1 MGPQRGRETLDRSI
15 KTRDVVSSLLSS
27 VSNSGG
33 SMYSYEELEEEKRE
47 MRCIYKTRGDVKV
60 YLEPCKTIL
69 DWPKSG
75 KQGGD
80 IK

>member
-1 MGPQRGRETLDRSI
+1 MTGASKLEMWLAPSCLRFLILAEVCID
-15 KTRDVVSSLLSS
+15 
-27 VSNSGG
+27 
-33 SMYSYEELEEEKRE
+33 SYEELEEEKRE